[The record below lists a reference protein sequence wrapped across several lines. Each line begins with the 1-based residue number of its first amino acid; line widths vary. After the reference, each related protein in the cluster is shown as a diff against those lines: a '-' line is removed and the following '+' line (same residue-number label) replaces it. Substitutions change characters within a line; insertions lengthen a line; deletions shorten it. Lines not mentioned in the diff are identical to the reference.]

1 MFVVSTR
8 SGRAIIALAVVA
20 LNACVDTQNPT
31 EVRVPRS
38 PSFGVGDVILVT
50 NTSGAGVAG
59 SIRQVLNQ
67 ATGGEIIRFD
77 PSLAGAK
84 IVLDTTLE
92 VPKNVTIEGPA
103 DKGITLSG
111 GNKAGVMHVHEGA
124 TLVNLTITEGK
135 AFVSGGGILAE
146 GELVLDHTTVV
157 GNAAGV
163 SGGISGDVITLTN
176 STVTNNVA
184 SSQNGFGVGGG
195 IVYNGSGRLTLI
207 NSVVSNNAPNGIS
220 RRGTFPTKDIVTFDN
235 SIIANNGAQSC
246 IEKEGVSFTGRNI
259 SSDNTCGVSA
269 LNMLVVDPLL
279 GPLADNGGP
288 TQTRAL
294 DRNSP
299 AINATDCPTITV
311 DQRYVARDSK
321 CDIGAFEFVF
331 TTVTG
336 ICPTAIVMYSIFG
349 LAIVGLGFG

>member
-135 AFVSGGGILAE
+135 ALVTGGGILAE
-146 GELVLDHTTVV
+146 GELILDHTNVA
-157 GNAAGV
+157 GNQASV
-163 SGGISGDVITLTN
+163 SG
-176 STVTNNVA
+176 
-184 SSQNGFGVGGG
+184 
-195 IVYNGSGRLTLI
+195 
-207 NSVVSNNAPNGIS
+207 
-220 RRGTFPTKDIVTFDN
+220 
-235 SIIANNGAQSC
+235 
-246 IEKEGVSFTGRNI
+246 
-259 SSDNTCGVSA
+259 
-269 LNMLVVDPLL
+269 
-279 GPLADNGGP
+279 
-288 TQTRAL
+288 
-294 DRNSP
+294 
-299 AINATDCPTITV
+299 
-311 DQRYVARDSK
+311 
-321 CDIGAFEFVF
+321 
-331 TTVTG
+331 
-336 ICPTAIVMYSIFG
+336 
-349 LAIVGLGFG
+349 